1 MACHASAHLELA
13 IPNWTPP
20 VVDDMA
26 GAKGKGTAMHA
37 MLEPLWDLSV
47 ADMVHVVNVINYVA
61 TVRGKRRFKV
71 LVEEKVVADWL
82 PSKPSTTVDLVFYVA
97 DEMHIIDFKWGK
109 IPVEV
114 VGNKQLLYY
123 ARSYAH
129 LAPKAKGVTV
139 HIVQPYAGIF
149 EDWFVDTN
157 ELLRFER
164 DAVAAD
170 QAIAAGSVT
179 FGPSDACTFCPANPH
194 SRSDKG
200 KPLCPAMMQL
210 LYPPIVHEDEILA
223 L

>member
-13 IPNWTPP
+13 IPNWSPP
-20 VVDDMA
+20 VVDHMA
-26 GAKGKGTAMHA
+26 GAKGKGTMMHE
-37 MLEPLWDLSV
+37 MLEPIWDLSV
-47 ADMVHVVNVINYVA
+47 SDMKHVVNVINYVA
-61 TVRGKRRFKV
+61 NIKGKRRFNS

-82 PSKPSTTVDLVFYVA
+82 PSKPTTTVDLVFYVA
-97 DEMHIIDFKWGK
+97 DEMHIIDFKWGR

-139 HIVQPYAGIF
+139 HIVQPYAGVF
-149 EDWFVDTN
+149 EDWFVDNT
-157 ELLRFER
+157 ELLAFEKA
-164 DAVAAD
+164 AVATD
-170 QAIAAGSVT
+170 VAISKGSVT

-200 KPLCPAMMQL
+200 KPLCPAMMQV
-210 LYPPIVHEDEILA
+210 LYPPIIDVDEILHG
-223 L
+223 